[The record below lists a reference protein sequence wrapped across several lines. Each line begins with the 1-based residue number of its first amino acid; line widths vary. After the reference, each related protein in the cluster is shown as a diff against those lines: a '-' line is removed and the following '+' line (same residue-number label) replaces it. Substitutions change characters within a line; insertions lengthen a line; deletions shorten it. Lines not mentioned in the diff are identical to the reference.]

1 MHAQKPRA
9 ATQKVRAFRFQTPSR
24 APRQKKSPLRV
35 TFYEA
40 VDAVEKSRVP
50 LNFIDHHNARVPVL
64 AGLGQVGPHEVLETG
79 GVSLKR
85 LGYSGVQKVDEQ
97 SLGPKGVANE
107 GAFACLAWP
116 HQKSTAM
123 LQTGT
128 EV

>member
-1 MHAQKPRA
+1 
-9 ATQKVRAFRFQTPSR
+9 
-24 APRQKKSPLRV
+24 
-35 TFYEA
+35 
-40 VDAVEKSRVP
+40 

-85 LGYSGVQKVDEQ
+85 LSHSGIQKVDEQ
-97 SLGPKGVANE
+97 SLGPEGGANE
-107 GAFACLAWP
+107 GAFAGLAWP

-128 EV
+128 EVEQTTEHKILPFSVLSKRKIWKYRPTWPKKCLLWRQ